1 MASGRPRGR
10 LNGVDVKPEVL
21 RHARE
26 RAGLSLA
33 QVAGSELTRQAVH
46 LIETGKVRPSMN
58 SLRVITS
65 RLAVPMHSVLVQAE
79 RTGQPDGPIQE
90 LERLVQGHQYDRALE
105 RGGEILKR
113 TESPPVVALVH
124 HHVGHALLRLGQ
136 PLEALNRLRLAR
148 ELFESIGDSWLI
160 VETMALQARA
170 LHLAEDP
177 LALNVALLALDRCRS
192 LDPRRPQTESQLLER
207 LGTILAGR
215 GDFVGARVRYDEA
228 LQAAG
233 TIRDLAQLARI
244 YHGLGFCYL
253 KVGDLGRA
261 IDLVLKAETLYEAE
275 QRINEAPPTLN
286 LPRVEN
292 DLGILLMEQG
302 DLWRAEERF
311 RSALRKFTEL
321 GVDRLR
327 SNVLLSLGALRYR
340 QGRYDQGLELVEEA
354 VALSQRFNETRT
366 LAEGYRHLGELRAAQ
381 GDLGQ
386 AIADFQQALAILEEA
401 GLEEHRADCLRAY
414 ERTLAQSRRA
424 DATAGA

>member
-33 QVAGSELTRQAVH
+33 QVAGGELTRQAVH

-79 RTGQPDGPIQE
+79 GTGQPDGPIQE

-124 HHVGHALLRLGQ
+124 HHVGHALIRLGR
-136 PLEALNRLRLAR
+136 PLEALYRLRLAR
-148 ELFESIGDSWLI
+148 ELFESIGDSWLV

-177 LALNVALLALDRCRS
+177 LALDVALLALDRCRV

-215 GDFVGARVRYDEA
+215 GDFVGARARYDEA

-233 TIRDLAQLARI
+233 TIRDLAQVARI

-275 QRINEAPPTLN
+275 QRISEAPPNLN

-302 DLWRAEERF
+302 DLGRAEERF
-311 RSALRKFTEL
+311 QSALRKFTEL
-321 GVDRLR
+321 GVGRLR

-340 QGRYDQGLELVEEA
+340 QSRYDEGLELVEEA
-354 VALSQRFNETRT
+354 VGLSQQFNETRT
-366 LAEGYRHLGELRAAQ
+366 LAEGYKHLGELRAAQ
-381 GDLGQ
+381 GDLDQ

-414 ERTLAQSRRA
+414 ERAIAQNRGA
-424 DATAGA
+424 AATAGT